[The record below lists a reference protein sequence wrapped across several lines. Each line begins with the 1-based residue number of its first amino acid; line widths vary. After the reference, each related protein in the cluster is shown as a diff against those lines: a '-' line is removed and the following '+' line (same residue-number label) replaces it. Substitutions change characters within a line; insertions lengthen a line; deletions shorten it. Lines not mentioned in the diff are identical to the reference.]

1 MLFRSDYCQRVAN
14 EELQT
19 CSEIGPGRRYL
30 EASSKDEALS
40 AYYKAYKR
48 MYARLHRGSMEQ
60 DAFDAWREGAK
71 ERLANV
77 RGGEMVLEEFITWLE
92 GC

>member
-1 MLFRSDYCQRVAN
+1 
-14 EELQT
+14 
-19 CSEIGPGRRYL
+19 
-30 EASSKDEALS
+30 
-40 AYYKAYKR
+40 

-77 RGGEMVLEEFITWLE
+77 RGGEMVLDDFIAWLE